1 MAIEWKES
9 YKIGDA
15 EIDVQHEELFR
26 LINRFLEARDKPSM
40 TLCAMQLFKYTR
52 EHFAHEEKLMRELDY
67 PEFKAHI
74 AWHDVLIDRL
84 NQLSSHIAND
94 TLQLA
99 ELEAFLSDWALHHI
113 SREDARLVAY
123 VANSKTTSPHA

>member
-1 MAIEWKES
+1 MKIEWKDS

-26 LINRFLEARDKPSM
+26 LINRFFEANDKPAL

-52 EHFAHEEKLMRELDY
+52 EHFEHEEKLMRRLNY

-74 AWHDVLIDRL
+74 AWHNALISR
-84 NQLSSHIAND
+84 LSSVSQSIANN
-94 TLQLA
+94 TLNKA
-99 ELEAFLSDWALHHI
+99 ELEIFIRDWALHHI
-113 SREDARLVAY
+113 PREDAQLAAY
-123 VANSKTTSPHA
+123 IADR